1 MYMHGKTK
9 TNLIVSLISFL
20 KKRKKVSDSYCVQC
34 KEMFVTN
41 KEGFK

>member
-1 MYMHGKTK
+1 M
-9 TNLIVSLISFL
+9 TNFCFTYKLS
-20 KKRKKVSDSYCVQC
+20 KEKKVSDSYCVKC